1 MLILPYQLASVST
14 KDVLKIYLP
23 CVSVADRKQRPE
35 YEALKK
41 KYESFKIINSLDEHF
56 DQAVGIL
63 DR

>member
-1 MLILPYQLASVST
+1 VSIGR
-14 KDVLKIYLP
+14 DVLKSEVP

-56 DQAVGIL
+56 DQAVSFRWKLFFEIN
-63 DR
+63 

>member
-1 MLILPYQLASVST
+1 VSIGR
-14 KDVLKIYLP
+14 DVLKSELP

-56 DQAVGIL
+56 DQAVSF
-63 DR
+63 R

>member
-1 MLILPYQLASVST
+1 
-14 KDVLKIYLP
+14 LP

-63 DR
+63 DRNLFFEINYVVCNFADFSHQS